1 MWGFRS
7 VGILKARFSSLRRLP
22 NRIIT
27 ESDLNWTYAWI
38 GSCIILHNLLIDNAE
53 SAPSAEEIQQ
63 IVEEERLGKEE
74 HAQINQ
80 EEPDAERRE
89 RGFGETTTT
98 RA

>member
-7 VGILKARFSSLRRLP
+7 AGILKARFSSLRRLP

-38 GSCIILHNLLIDNAE
+38 DSCIILHNLLIDDAE

-63 IVEEERLGKEE
+63 IVEEE
-74 HAQINQ
+74 
-80 EEPDAERRE
+80 PDAERCYV
-89 RGFGETTTT
+89 GI
-98 RA
+98 